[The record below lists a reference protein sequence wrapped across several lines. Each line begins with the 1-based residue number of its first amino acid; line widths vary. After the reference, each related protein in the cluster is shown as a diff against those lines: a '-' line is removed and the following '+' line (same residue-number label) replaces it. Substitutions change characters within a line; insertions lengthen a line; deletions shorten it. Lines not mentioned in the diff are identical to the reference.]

1 MGTFSCQI
9 EIGDP
14 EARRFETVD
23 ALADTGASFT
33 LMPTSLLQRLGVEPH
48 TKETFVLADGRQVE
62 KDVGRTWVRVGG
74 RTEITLVIFGD
85 EGTRPLLGVYALEG
99 LALGVDPTNQRLIPT
114 PRLLLS
120 VSLADG
126 RIANGGPTMRGV
138 ARLTGPGA

>member
-1 MGTFSCQI
+1 MGTFSRQV

-14 EARRFETVD
+14 HGQRFERLQ
-23 ALADTGASFT
+23 ALVDTGASYSVVPSSV
-33 LMPTSLLQRLGVEPH
+33 LYRLGVEVH
-48 TKETFVLADGRQVE
+48 SQEVFVLADGRQVE
-62 KDVGRTWVRVGG
+62 KDVGQTWVRIDG
-74 RTEITLVIFGD
+74 RSFITLVIFGD
-85 EGTRPLLGVYALEG
+85 EGTRPLLGAYALEG